1 VLASRVSKEGSI
13 DQAIREYNESGGKKL
28 LSKDPSTVDS
38 FNFWGLDTSY
48 DDVKGKQIKI
58 LEP

>member
-28 LSKDPSTVDS
+28 LSKDPSIVDS
-38 FNFWGLDTSY
+38 YNSWGLDTSY
-48 DDVKGKQIKI
+48 DDAKGKQIKI